1 VPFLAD
7 RPFGLGH
14 LGISFGICPRQ
25 RSCRTR
31 QDLVPNSVDSLIWG
45 SKVSALDAAPRGQQL
60 SGFGREYTPA
70 TMGDPQNAN
79 SNAQVSMFNNLLGF
93 FSNDIGIDL
102 GTANTLVYVKD
113 HGIVLREPS
122 VVAVQQGTNKVLAV
136 GDEAKRMLGRTP
148 GNIVAIRPLKDGV
161 IADFE
166 VTEAMLRHFISKV
179 HNRRRMVRPRVV
191 IAVPSGITEVEK
203 RAVKDSATHAGARE
217 VYLIEEPMA
226 AAIGCGL
233 PVQDAAGN
241 MIIDVG
247 GGTTEVALISLSGIV
262 FSRSVRV
269 AGDELDEA
277 VINYMKRAYNLMI
290 GERTAED
297 IKIKIGSA
305 YKMEKELS
313 MEVKGRDLV
322 AGLPKTISISS
333 QEVREAVVEPVST
346 IVDSVRITL
355 ERCPPELSADLVD
368 RGLVLAGG
376 GALLRGL
383 DKLLQEETGL
393 TVHVAEDPLSAVAE
407 GTGRALQELRFLR
420 AVASRDRS
428 SNTH

>member
-1 VPFLAD
+1 MFDSL
-7 RPFGLGH
+7 
-14 LGISFGICPRQ
+14 LGI
-25 RSCRTR
+25 
-31 QDLVPNSVDSLIWG
+31 
-45 SKVSALDAAPRGQQL
+45 
-60 SGFGREYTPA
+60 
-70 TMGDPQNAN
+70 
-79 SNAQVSMFNNLLGF
+79 

-102 GTANTLVYVKD
+102 GTANTLVFVKD

-122 VVAVQQGTNKVLAV
+122 VVAVQQGTRRVLAV
-136 GDEAKRMLGRTP
+136 GEEAKQMLGRTP

-166 VTEAMLRHFISKV
+166 VTEAMLRHFITKV
-179 HNRRRMVRPRVV
+179 HNRRRMVRPRVL

-226 AAIGCGL
+226 AAIGVGL

-241 MIIDVG
+241 MVVDIG

-269 AGDELDEA
+269 AGDELDES
-277 VINYMKRAYNLMI
+277 ITNYMKRAYNLSI
-290 GERTAED
+290 GERTAEQ
-297 IKIKIGSA
+297 IKIQIGSA
-305 YKMEKELS
+305 YKMEKETT

-322 AGLPKTISISS
+322 AGLPKTITISS
-333 QEVREAVVEPVST
+333 QEVREALLEPVAT
-346 IVDSVRITL
+346 IIDSVRITL

-368 RGLVLAGG
+368 RGIVLAGG

-383 DKLLQEETGL
+383 DKLMQEETGL
-393 TVHVAEDPLSAVAE
+393 PVHVAEDPLSAVAT
-407 GTGRALQELRFLR
+407 GTGKALEEMRFLR
-420 AVASRDRS
+420 AVQSYDRPPT
-428 SNTH
+428 N

>member
-1 VPFLAD
+1 
-7 RPFGLGH
+7 
-14 LGISFGICPRQ
+14 
-25 RSCRTR
+25 
-31 QDLVPNSVDSLIWG
+31 
-45 SKVSALDAAPRGQQL
+45 
-60 SGFGREYTPA
+60 
-70 TMGDPQNAN
+70 
-79 SNAQVSMFNNLLGF
+79 MFNGLLGL

-113 HGIVLREPS
+113 QGIVLREPS
-122 VVAVQQGTNKVLAV
+122 VVAVRSGTSQVLAV

-148 GNIVAIRPLKDGV
+148 GNIVAVRPLKDGV

-166 VTEAMLRHFISKV
+166 MTESMLRHFITKV
-179 HNRRRMVRPRVV
+179 HNRKWVRPRVV

-203 RAVKDSATHAGARE
+203 RAVKESAAHAGARE

-226 AAIGCGL
+226 AAIGVGL

-241 MIIDVG
+241 MIIDIG

-277 VINYMKRAYNLMI
+277 IAGYMKRAYNLMI
-290 GERTAED
+290 GERTAEE

-305 YKMEKELS
+305 YPVEKETS

-322 AGLPKTISISS
+322 AGLPKTLTITS
-333 QEVREAVVEPVST
+333 QKVREALLEPIST
-346 IVDSVRITL
+346 IVESVRVTL

-393 TVHVAEDPLSAVAE
+393 PVHVAEDPLSAVAE
-407 GTGRALQELRFLR
+407 GTGRALSELKFLR
-420 AVASRDRS
+420 QVASSDRPAR
-428 SNTH
+428 

>member
-1 VPFLAD
+1 
-7 RPFGLGH
+7 
-14 LGISFGICPRQ
+14 
-25 RSCRTR
+25 
-31 QDLVPNSVDSLIWG
+31 
-45 SKVSALDAAPRGQQL
+45 
-60 SGFGREYTPA
+60 
-70 TMGDPQNAN
+70 
-79 SNAQVSMFNNLLGF
+79 MFDNVLGF

-191 IAVPSGITEVEK
+191 IAIPSGITEVEK
-203 RAVKDSATHAGARE
+203 RAVKESATHAGARE

-226 AAIGCGL
+226 AAIGVGL

-241 MIIDVG
+241 MIIDIG

-277 VINYMKRAYNLMI
+277 IINYMKRAYNLMI

-305 YKMEKELS
+305 YPIEKEMS

-322 AGLPKTISISS
+322 AGLPKTITITS
-333 QEVREAVVEPVST
+333 QEVREALLEPIST

-393 TVHVAEDPLSAVAE
+393 SVHVAEDPLSAVAE
-407 GTGRALQELRFLR
+407 GTGRALQELRFLK
-420 AVASRDRS
+420 AVASRDRI
-428 SNTH
+428 SNSN